1 MAVGD
6 PLQPSVPRGRVRAE
20 APTSGSGAEDLERL
34 IGHSFARPELLVE
47 ALTHP
52 SATAPSHRSMAK
64 GHRRNRDA
72 SRGFSGRGYERLEFL
87 GDRVLGLVIADLLW
101 RQHAN
106 EPEGDLTRRLA
117 QLVRRDTLA
126 EIGAAIGLDRYLHL
140 SPSESATGAAKKPAI
155 LADAC
160 EALIAAIYLDGGFTA
175 AFGFVE
181 RFWTPLLAAMQAP
194 PRDPKTQ
201 LQEWAQARGLG
212 LPAYRVA
219 GSEGPDHARRF
230 TVAVSVAGNEEMA
243 ATASSKRAAETAAA
257 AALLERLASAVAVRC
272 ELDGTEE

>member
-1 MAVGD
+1 MAVRD
-6 PLQPSVPRGRVRAE
+6 PLQPVVPGRELSTASTRSEAAVTQAATAE
-20 APTSGSGAEDLERL
+20 LERR
-34 IGHSFARPELLVE
+34 IGHRFAGSELLAE

-52 SATAPSHRSMAK
+52 SVFPARRHARRRSQRA
-64 GHRRNRDA
+64 GIPRN
-72 SRGFSGRGYERLEFL
+72 YERLEFL

-181 RFWTPLLAAMQAP
+181 RFWTPVLAAMEAP